1 MGKISTC
8 RVRQIY
14 DWYRPLSICFGDKQ
28 FAVGEIHL
36 FDKDKGE
43 EIGSINN
50 SYFPD
55 CKCNDLY
62 FSEFETKRAV
72 DLKCQHAFCIALPK
86 KNLSNRTIYALY
98 IPSTL
103 ISKTEEKRRNY
114 AGEIS
119 LYTHINAELCTGQN
133 VLLRQYE
140 NSIYSEAY
148 LKRDKLAKQCNL
160 SIFDIDKVLKAIV
173 ENKYS
178 IEELFEKDSK
188 SLA

>member
-43 EIGSINN
+43 EIGTINN
-50 SYFPD
+50 SYFSD
-55 CKCNDLY
+55 CHCNDLY
-62 FSEFETKRAV
+62 FSEFETKRAA

-119 LYTHINAELCTGQN
+119 LYTHINAELCTGQK

-140 NSIYSEAY
+140 KSIYSEAY
-148 LKRDKLAKQCNL
+148 LKRDKIAKQCNL

>member
-1 MGKISTC
+1 MGQIAKC
-8 RVRQIY
+8 RVRPRY
-14 DWYRPLSICFGDKQ
+14 DWYRPLYIHFGDKI

-43 EIGSINN
+43 EIGTINN

-55 CKCNDLY
+55 CNCNDLY
-62 FSEFETKRAV
+62 FSEFESKRAA
-72 DLKCQHAFCIALPK
+72 DLKCQHAFCISLSK
-86 KNLSNRTIYALY
+86 KNINNETTYALY

-103 ISKTEEKRRNY
+103 ISKTEETRRNY
-114 AGEIS
+114 AGDIA
-119 LYTHINAELCTGQN
+119 LYTHINAELCTGQK

-140 NSIYSEAY
+140 KSIYSEAY
-148 LKRDKLAKQCNL
+148 LKKDKIAKQCNL

-178 IEELFEKDSK
+178 IEELLEKDSK